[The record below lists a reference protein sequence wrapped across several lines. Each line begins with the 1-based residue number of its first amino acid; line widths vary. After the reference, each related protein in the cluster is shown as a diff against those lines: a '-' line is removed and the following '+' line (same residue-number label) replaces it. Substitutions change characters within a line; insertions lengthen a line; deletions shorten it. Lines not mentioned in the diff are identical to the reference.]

1 MSRIVFNSQN
11 DWVNAMKKAASFS
24 TAYSNHYP
32 YNLLY
37 WDGRTLYA
45 DCSNFQKALFN
56 GGNPFNLN
64 RGMNAGRYWPNNTGD
79 CTEYGL
85 ISQCSGV
92 SGNFAALRLGYP
104 ELLYMPGHIG
114 AFIGQEVWINGRC
127 YNTIEATAW
136 TGDFGHT
143 GIIYSYV
150 DANGRRLNHK
160 GGYQCMTWTLHGKP
174 TKWVKYTTP
183 APSPSPTPT
192 GKLAVD
198 GEWGILTTRATQKFF
213 KTTVDGIVSH
223 QPTGLRKYCMNCLE
237 SSWQWRDDGGYSPM
251 IQAMQKWLGVSAD
264 GHFGPNTIKALQ
276 RKLGV
281 GQDGYCGPA
290 TVSAWQ
296 KFLNANLK

>member
-1 MSRIVFNSQN
+1 MSYIVFNTQSA
-11 DWVNAMKKAASFS
+11 WVSAMKKAASYN
-24 TAYSNHYP
+24 TRYSNTYP

-37 WDGRTLYA
+37 WTGSVLYS
-45 DCSNFQKALFN
+45 DCNNFQKALFN
-56 GGNPFNLN
+56 GRNVYSMGVNTYQGSLS
-64 RGMNAGRYWPNNTGD
+64 NTGD

-85 ISQCSGV
+85 ISQCSGI
-92 SGNFAALRLGYP
+92 SSNFAALKLGYP
-104 ELLYMPGHIG
+104 ELLYMQGHIG
-114 AFIGQEVWINGRC
+114 AFIGEEVWINGYC
-127 YNTIEATAW
+127 YNVIESTAW

-174 TKWVKYTTP
+174 TKWVKYGSP
-183 APSPSPTPT
+183 APTPTPT
-192 GKLAVD
+192 GKLTVD
-198 GEWGILTTRATQKFF
+198 GEWGILTTQATQRFF
-213 KTTVDGIVSH
+213 KTSVDGIVSH
-223 QPTGLRKYCMNCLE
+223 QPTGLRRYCLNCLE

-251 IQAMQKWLGVSAD
+251 IQSMQKWLGVSAD

-281 GQDGYCGPA
+281 GVDGYCGPA

-296 KFLNANLK
+296 KYLNNNLK